1 MKKIIIVTSNQ
12 KSNGGANIASMRLAN
27 TLKKNFRVEIRS
39 IDENKLIGK
48 IKYYIARIIIKLF
61 MGRKNLLNSLNIFT
75 RIKLENFKADLILIN
90 WIGEEALS
98 LKDIAKFDKPII
110 WVTHDMWPITS
121 TEHFLDLPKK
131 RGYFKK
137 DTKNNFIKNVV
148 YNNKKKLFNKNI
160 NMVTNSKWLENFSK
174 KSDLTKNLNIN
185 TIYNPIETENWY
197 RENESYSKLKLNLDP
212 QKKYIL
218 YGAHGG
224 FKNYRKGG
232 DLFEEALGKIG
243 YINKKFEVIVL
254 GSDQN
259 QIKKINNINFHFRKL
274 ELNIKTQRLYH
285 SASVL
290 TISSSRA
297 ESLPQFIVETILC
310 KNPVIA
316 FNVGGINEIVKHKFN
331 GYLSKCYDTNDFANG
346 IKYCIKR
353 IKKNNLSKSRKNIYK
368 MFEKQKILNDYTK
381 LINKII

>member
-131 RGYFKK
+131 GG
-137 DTKNNFIKNVV
+137 
-148 YNNKKKLFNKNI
+148 
-160 NMVTNSKWLENFSK
+160 
-174 KSDLTKNLNIN
+174 
-185 TIYNPIETENWY
+185 
-197 RENESYSKLKLNLDP
+197 
-212 QKKYIL
+212 IL
-218 YGAHGG
+218 
-224 FKNYRKGG
+224 R
-232 DLFEEALGKIG
+232 
-243 YINKKFEVIVL
+243 
-254 GSDQN
+254 
-259 QIKKINNINFHFRKL
+259 
-274 ELNIKTQRLYH
+274 KTQKIIL
-285 SASVL
+285 L
-290 TISSSRA
+290 KM
-297 ESLPQFIVETILC
+297 LFII
-310 KNPVIA
+310 
-316 FNVGGINEIVKHKFN
+316 
-331 GYLSKCYDTNDFANG
+331 
-346 IKYCIKR
+346 
-353 IKKNNLSKSRKNIYK
+353 IKKNFLI
-368 MFEKQKILNDYTK
+368 KILIW
-381 LINKII
+381 LQIVSGLKIFPKKVT